1 MLYRIWIELRS
12 IPEKFIYLVFK
23 LYILKWSVHIC
34 SKNIFISWWGYC
46 FSFSFIMFTNTIIR
60 LFYLLHWCENVI
72 IIKLYGKYFFSLQEV
87 TSFWNCWKGQILN
100 NWKQIKF
107 WHFLSWLKNWK
118 VHAGEMHHSH
128 LWVNKKHTKFTN
140 KNKTNKKMQIQSV
153 QTKMQII
160 RKKENWKEHVLGVDT
175 KLQKSG

>member
-1 MLYRIWIELRS
+1 MLHRIWIELRS

-46 FSFSFIMFTNTIIR
+46 FSFSFIMFTNIIIC

-107 WHFLSWLKNWK
+107 WHFLSWIKIGRCMLVKCITAICGWIKNTQ
-118 VHAGEMHHSH
+118 S
-128 LWVNKKHTKFTN
+128 LLTKT
-140 KNKTNKKMQIQSV
+140 K
-153 QTKMQII
+153 QTKRCKYSQC
-160 RKKENWKEHVLGVDT
+160 KQKC
-175 KLQKSG
+175 KL